1 VDVLG
6 IVLLVL
12 IGVGVIAFGRW
23 SARRTKDISDYY
35 DDFEDPTAEV
45 LDRTN
50 EMRAGRL

>member
-1 VDVLG
+1 MDVLA
-6 IVLLVL
+6 VALLVL

-35 DDFEDPTAEV
+35 EDFEDPTADV

-50 EMRAGRL
+50 EMRGNNL